1 MTSYPLV
8 HKTIHYLSGISAKRT
23 DDGVA
28 VELLNIDV
36 GKTVILALYDGD
48 KLVEVQRSSEYGE
61 NGGKIMAK
69 TAVKLFL
76 RRQNLYARKGHG
88 LGKPEHPFARVR
100 RQNRKIIDK

>member
-61 NGGKIMAK
+61 NGGKIIFTPTKSYTHAK
-69 TAVKLFL
+69 VMVRESLNTLSPVCGGKIVK
-76 RRQNLYARKGHG
+76 
-88 LGKPEHPFARVR
+88 
-100 RQNRKIIDK
+100 

>member
-36 GKTVILALYDGD
+36 GKTVILALYEGD

-76 RRQNLYARKGHG
+76 RRQNPIRTQRSW
-88 LGKPEHPFARVR
+88 LGKA
-100 RQNRKIIDK
+100 